1 MSPRSEG
8 SKPVGST
15 FQSNPDMRSQ
25 HAERMAL
32 LSVAASAASQN
43 QVSRPDLQETRFST
57 WPCHFLHGRGQDR
70 KHSTAGLYM
79 CEQERAA
86 DRQSTAFGAVRLY
99 ATHTLC
105 ISCLAVCCQF
115 HRRLVRFNRWCI
127 ERAGSFAVVR

>member
-1 MSPRSEG
+1 MPSAWLCCPWPQALRATLRFLDQIFRRLDLALG
-8 SKPVGST
+8 PVTCMG
-15 FQSNPDMRSQ
+15 
-25 HAERMAL
+25 
-32 LSVAASAASQN
+32 VA
-43 QVSRPDLQETRFST
+43 RI
-57 WPCHFLHGRGQDR
+57 
-70 KHSTAGLYM
+70 AGLYM